1 MLTWFIKRRL
11 AAFEKQYG
19 YDASYLRELADTDL
33 RAFFKFAR
41 AASIGNYRR
50 DIPSEALHAVRLAA
64 IVAEDCGPCTQ
75 LCVAF
80 ALEDGIAPRTIA
92 AVLAGDERAMPEIA
106 HLGYRFVRAV
116 NARDPAVDELR
127 AEIVRRWGKRA
138 LVAVGLQM
146 VNARL
151 YPTLK
156 YALGYGKACERVIV
170 AGEPVTVAHA
180 A

>member
-11 AAFEKQYG
+11 AAFEKKYG
-19 YDASYLRELADTDL
+19 YDASYLRDLADTDL

-50 DIPSEALHAVRLAA
+50 DIPSEALHAARLVA

-80 ALEDGIAPRTIA
+80 ALEDGMSAKTIA
-92 AVLAGDERAMPEIA
+92 AVLAGDEAAMPELA
-106 HLGYRFVRAV
+106 HLGYRFARA
-116 NARDPAVDELR
+116 AIAHDPATDALR
-127 AEIVRRWGKRA
+127 DEIVQRWGQRA
-138 LVAVGLQM
+138 AVALAFSL

-151 YPTLK
+151 YPTIK
-156 YALGYGKACERVIV
+156 YALGYGKACQRVIV